1 MNINSDISNVRPT
14 TVAYVNCH
22 DATTFGRTIHMTARE
37 ERQLRRLL
45 ASLRN
50 YGLVLRASFE
60 PALPGYGFGD
70 VVDHLRASIGGH
82 IVEAALTGASPGVGS
97 EPAPVAIM
105 PVWAFEPAGGSED
118 ALLSSARLW
127 NTDLLVEGLRVED
140 DDDPAPVPSV
150 RDRFDRW
157 TAAAGHGKKLKTV
170 RLPGRDGSYVI
181 LAAAAPA

>member
-1 MNINSDISNVRPT
+1 MNTNSDISNVRPT

-22 DATTFGRTIHMTARE
+22 DATTFGRTVHMTARE

-60 PALPGYGFGD
+60 PARRGYGFGD
-70 VVDHLRASIGGH
+70 VVDHLRASVGAH
-82 IVEAALTGASPGVGS
+82 IVEAALAGASPGVGS
-97 EPAPVAIM
+97 GPAPAAIM
-105 PVWAFEPAGGSED
+105 PVWAFEPEGGSED

-127 NTDLLVEGLRVED
+127 NTDLLVEAPRVED

-157 TAAAGHGKKLKTV
+157 AAAAGQGGKLKTV

-181 LAAAAPA
+181 FAAAAPA